1 MGLAGI
7 IPAWGI
13 SRAAANGG
21 IPLKDLS
28 IKAIVS
34 PKVSIVIPAYNAMTY
49 LPDTLAS
56 VFQQT
61 FRDFEILLVDDG
73 STDSLPIWVAQ
84 TVSER
89 VKLIYQ
95 PNQGLSAARNTGI
108 MHSESEYIA
117 FLDADDLWHPTKL
130 AQQVQWLDAH
140 PTIGLIYNWTAQI
153 DAAGNPTG
161 RVLGSAIAGNILP
174 QMLQRNIIDC
184 PSSVLVRRQ
193 CFDRVGLFDRTLR
206 SVEDWEMWI
215 RIAATH
221 PIAVICQPLVYYR
234 QHPSNMSKNWRVME
248 QSFDRVITKAF
259 ASAPPELQDLKPK
272 SLGSAAMV
280 LAWKA
285 LQSQDRDCQLARKFQ
300 QQAIA
305 HNPTLRTSGENLRL
319 TIAILTLK
327 WLGAE
332 RYSCFLTIAYAVR
345 RQLSGITA

>member
-1 MGLAGI
+1 M
-7 IPAWGI
+7 
-13 SRAAANGG
+13 N
-21 IPLKDLS
+21 LKDVTT
-28 IKAIVS
+28 KAIAA

-61 FRDFEILLVDDG
+61 FSDFEVLLVDDG
-73 STDSLPIWVAQ
+73 STDRLQTWVAQ
-84 TVSER
+84 TLSDRR
-89 VKLIYQ
+89 VKLISQ
-95 PNQGLSAARNTGI
+95 SNQGLSAARNTGI
-108 MHSESEYIA
+108 THSQSEYIA

-140 PTIGLIYNWTAQI
+140 PTIGLIYNQTAQI
-153 DAAGNPTG
+153 DAAGTPTG

-184 PSSVLVRRQ
+184 PSSVVVRRQ

-206 SVEDWEMWI
+206 SVEDWDMWI
-215 RIAATH
+215 RIAAVY
-221 PIAVICQPLVYYR
+221 PFAVICQPLVYYR

-259 ASAPPELQDLKPK
+259 ASAPPELQALKPK
-272 SLGSAAMV
+272 SLGSAALV

-305 HNPTLRTSGENLRL
+305 HNPKLRTSSENLRL
-319 TIAILTLK
+319 TIAIAILK

-332 RYSCFLTIAYAVR
+332 RYSRFLTIAYALR
-345 RQLSGITA
+345 RRGGITA

>member
-1 MGLAGI
+1 M
-7 IPAWGI
+7 
-13 SRAAANGG
+13 N
-21 IPLKDLS
+21 LKDLS
-28 IKAIVS
+28 IEAIAA

-61 FRDFEILLVDDG
+61 FSDFEVLLVDDG
-73 STDSLPIWVAQ
+73 STDRLQTWVAQ
-84 TVSER
+84 TVSDRR
-89 VKLIYQ
+89 VKLISQ

-108 MHSESEYIA
+108 THSRSEYIA

-140 PTIGLIYNWTAQI
+140 PPIGLIYNQTAQI
-153 DAAGNPTG
+153 DSVGNPTG
-161 RVLGSAIAGNILP
+161 RVLGTEIAGNILP
-174 QMLQRNIIDC
+174 QILQRNIIDC

-206 SVEDWEMWI
+206 SVEDWDMWI
-215 RIAATH
+215 RIAAIY
-221 PIAVICQPLVYYR
+221 PVAVICQPLVYYR

-259 ASAPPELQDLKPK
+259 ASAPPELQTLKPN
-272 SLGSAAMV
+272 SLGSAAVV

-305 HNPTLRTSGENLRL
+305 HNPKLRTSGENLRL
-319 TIAILTLK
+319 TIAIVTLK
-327 WLGAE
+327 WLGADG
-332 RYSCFLTIAYAVR
+332 YSRFLSIVHAVR
-345 RQLSGITA
+345 RRGGITV

>member
-1 MGLAGI
+1 M
-7 IPAWGI
+7 
-13 SRAAANGG
+13 N
-21 IPLKDLS
+21 LKDVNTES
-28 IKAIVS
+28 IAA

-49 LPDTLAS
+49 LPATLAS

-61 FRDFEILLVDDG
+61 FNDFEVLLVDDG
-73 STDSLPIWVAQ
+73 STDSLQTWVAQ
-84 TVSER
+84 TVSDRR
-89 VKLIYQ
+89 VKLISQ

-108 MHSESEYIA
+108 THSQSEYIA

-130 AQQVQWLDAH
+130 AQQVQWLDDR
-140 PTIGLIYNWTAQI
+140 PTIGLIYNQTAQI
-153 DAAGNPTG
+153 DSAGTPTG
-161 RVLGSAIAGNILP
+161 RVLGSEIAGNILP

-206 SVEDWEMWI
+206 SVEDWDMWI
-215 RIAATH
+215 RIAAIY
-221 PIAVICQPLVYYR
+221 PFAVICQPLVYYR
-234 QHPSNMSKNWRVME
+234 QHSSNMSKNWRVME

-259 ASAPPELQDLKPK
+259 ASAPPELQDLKPQ
-272 SLGSAAMV
+272 SLGSAALV

-305 HNPTLRTSGENLRL
+305 HNPKLRTASENLRL
-319 TIAILTLK
+319 TIAILSLK

-332 RYSCFLTIAYAVR
+332 RYSRFLTIAYALR
-345 RQLSGITA
+345 RRGGITA

>member
-1 MGLAGI
+1 M
-7 IPAWGI
+7 
-13 SRAAANGG
+13 S
-21 IPLKDLS
+21 LKDVTAES
-28 IKAIVS
+28 IAA

-61 FRDFEILLVDDG
+61 FYDFEVLLVDDG
-73 STDSLPIWVAQ
+73 STDSIQTWVAQ
-84 TVSER
+84 TVFDRR
-89 VKLIYQ
+89 VKLISQ

-108 MHSESEYIA
+108 THSQSEYIA

-140 PTIGLIYNWTAQI
+140 PTLGLIYNQTAQI
-153 DAAGNPTG
+153 DSAGTPTG
-161 RVLGSAIAGNILP
+161 RVLGSAISGNIWP

-206 SVEDWEMWI
+206 SVEDWDMWI
-215 RIAATH
+215 RIAAIY
-221 PIAVICQPLVYYR
+221 PVAVICQPLVYYR

-259 ASAPPELQDLKPK
+259 AAAPPELQALKPQ
-272 SLGSAAMV
+272 SLGSAALV

-300 QQAIA
+300 QRAIDR
-305 HNPTLRTSGENLRL
+305 NPKLRISSENLRL
-319 TIAILTLK
+319 TIAILALK

-332 RYSCFLTIAYAVR
+332 RYSRFLSIAYAVR
-345 RQLSGITA
+345 RRRSGITA

>member
-1 MGLAGI
+1 M
-7 IPAWGI
+7 
-13 SRAAANGG
+13 S
-21 IPLKDLS
+21 LKDLP
-28 IKAIVS
+28 IQAIAA

-61 FRDFEILLVDDG
+61 FSDFEVLLVDDG
-73 STDSLPIWVAQ
+73 STDSIQTWVAQ
-84 TVSER
+84 TVSDRR
-89 VKLIYQ
+89 VRLISQ

-108 MHSESEYIA
+108 THSQSEYIA

-140 PTIGLIYNWTAQI
+140 PTVGLIYNQTAQI
-153 DAAGNPTG
+153 DSAGTPTG
-161 RVLGSAIAGNILP
+161 RVLGSEIAGNILP

-206 SVEDWEMWI
+206 SVEDWDMWI
-215 RIAATH
+215 RIAAIY
-221 PIAVICQPLVYYR
+221 PVAVICKPLVYYR

-248 QSFDRVITKAF
+248 QSFDRVITNAF
-259 ASAPPELQDLKPK
+259 ASAPPELQALKPK
-272 SLGSAAMV
+272 SLGSAALV

-305 HNPTLRTSGENLRL
+305 HNPKLRTAGENLRL

-327 WLGAE
+327 WLGADG
-332 RYSCFLTIAYAVR
+332 YSRFLTIVHAVR
-345 RQLSGITA
+345 RRGGITA

>member
-1 MGLAGI
+1 M
-7 IPAWGI
+7 
-13 SRAAANGG
+13 S
-21 IPLKDLS
+21 LKDLP
-28 IKAIVS
+28 IQAIAS

-61 FRDFEILLVDDG
+61 FSDFEVLLVDDG
-73 STDSLPIWVAQ
+73 STDSIQTWVAQ
-84 TVSER
+84 TVSDRR
-89 VKLIYQ
+89 VRLISQ

-108 MHSESEYIA
+108 THSQSEYIA

-140 PTIGLIYNWTAQI
+140 PTVGLIYNQTAQI
-153 DAAGNPTG
+153 DSAGTPTG
-161 RVLGSAIAGNILP
+161 RVLGSEIAGNILP

-206 SVEDWEMWI
+206 SVEDWDMWI
-215 RIAATH
+215 RIAAIY
-221 PIAVICQPLVYYR
+221 PVAVICKPLVYYR

-248 QSFDRVITKAF
+248 QSFDRVITNAF
-259 ASAPPELQDLKPK
+259 ASAPPELQALKPQ
-272 SLGSAAMV
+272 SLGSASLV

-305 HNPTLRTSGENLRL
+305 HNPKLHTAGENLRL

-332 RYSCFLTIAYAVR
+332 RYSRFLTFAYAVR
-345 RQLSGITA
+345 RRGGITA

>member
-1 MGLAGI
+1 M
-7 IPAWGI
+7 
-13 SRAAANGG
+13 N
-21 IPLKDLS
+21 LKDLS
-28 IKAIVS
+28 IEAIAA

-61 FRDFEILLVDDG
+61 FSDFEVLLVDDG
-73 STDSLPIWVAQ
+73 STDRLQTWVAQ
-84 TVSER
+84 TVFDRR
-89 VKLIYQ
+89 VKLISQ

-108 MHSESEYIA
+108 THSQSEYIA

-140 PTIGLIYNWTAQI
+140 PPIGLIYNQTAQI
-153 DAAGNPTG
+153 DSAGTPTG
-161 RVLGSAIAGNILP
+161 RVLGTEIAGNILP

-184 PSSVLVRRQ
+184 PSSVVVRGQ

-206 SVEDWEMWI
+206 SVEDWDMWI
-215 RIAATH
+215 RIAAIY
-221 PIAVICQPLVYYR
+221 PVAVICQPLVYYR

-259 ASAPPELQDLKPK
+259 ASAPPEFQALKPQ
-272 SLGSAAMV
+272 SLGSAAVV

-300 QQAIA
+300 HQAIA
-305 HNPTLRTSGENLRL
+305 HNPKLRTSGENLRL

-327 WLGAE
+327 WLGADG
-332 RYSCFLTIAYAVR
+332 YSRFLSIVHAVR
-345 RQLSGITA
+345 RRGGITTKFVPPHC